1 MILSKN
7 SEHELKTYLKRIK
20 NKKVFI
26 LSGKKSFFLSGA
38 DKLFNKKDISITI
51 YDFNGKYIKSIMN
64 YDLTPGTQTVRW
76 DGTDQFSRPVAA
88 GMYLYLIEGRGFRQT
103 GKMIYL
109 K

>member
-38 DKLFNKKDISITI
+38 DKLFNKKDILFQII
-51 YDFNGKYIKSIMN
+51 
-64 YDLTPGTQTVRW
+64 
-76 DGTDQFSRPVAA
+76 
-88 GMYLYLIEGRGFRQT
+88 
-103 GKMIYL
+103 
-109 K
+109 